1 MTTFPK
7 HSVSDPEE
15 AGMPRDEL
23 DSWEISPGKAGSCG
37 NWVSRIP
44 WRSHHGSR
52 GSWKDSDA
60 AKGEFGRN
68 LCRVIGGA
76 AVLGCPSG
84 ASGILVFPERFP
96 GSLTSSRP
104 CAPFPVS
111 PEIPK
116 NPIPEFFPERSLPF
130 CVGQG
135 WLGPFPPPQI
145 LRDGLFPE
153 NWDGIGQGTGSGWDR
168 IAEGW
173 AGNGS

>member
-1 MTTFPK
+1 M
-7 HSVSDPEE
+7 S
-15 AGMPRDEL
+15 L
-23 DSWEISPGKAGSCG
+23 IPGKFLQEKREAAGTGCPEFPGGATTAPGDPGRTQMLPKG
-37 NWVSRIP
+37 NLAGIF
-44 WRSHHGSR
+44 
-52 GSWKDSDA
+52 A
-60 AKGEFGRN
+60 GEFGRN

-84 ASGILVFPERFP
+84 ASGILAFPERFP

-104 CAPFPVS
+104 RAPFPVS

-135 WLGPFPPPQI
+135 RLGPFPPPQI